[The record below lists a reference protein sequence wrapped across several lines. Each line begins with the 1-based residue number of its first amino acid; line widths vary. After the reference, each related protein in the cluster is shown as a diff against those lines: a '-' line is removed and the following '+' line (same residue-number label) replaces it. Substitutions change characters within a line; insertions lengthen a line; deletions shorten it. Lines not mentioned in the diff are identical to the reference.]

1 MGDERERGWKHGP
14 NAPSS
19 LAVPRQ
25 HHLSNVPELKASKV
39 ASLDTSPTFDH
50 CHRPNMSGQ
59 EADQEVKQEIK
70 EEPWRDI
77 AARKK
82 AEQLA
87 RIPEAWRLPDST
99 NFEQGNVLKVPRES
113 GILTDVELQITE
125 EYDATELVDELAK
138 GNLSSEAVTTAF
150 CKRAAIAQQLTNC
163 LTEILFDDAIAR
175 AKELDAHFDR
185 TGQSF
190 GPLHGLPISLKDTFQ
205 IKGYDASLGVAAL
218 CFKPST
224 TNSALVEHLLS
235 LGAILYCKTN
245 IPQTMMALDS
255 HNNIFGRVRNPAHK
269 NLTPGGSSGGEG
281 ALVCLH
287 GSPLGIGTD
296 VGGSIRIPALCNGL
310 YGIKPSHGRVPFAN
324 QQGGLP
330 AGSTKLAIEV
340 SAGPIAHSIRD
351 CEMLLRVV
359 GENQPWLFD
368 PDVIPQSW
376 EQQSSVHSY
385 LPSPGNRRKSPLRIG
400 IVRTDGH
407 VTPLPPVQRMID
419 EVAKSLRSQSSTH
432 LTPIE
437 VVDLDISPL
446 LSKCIKTSNG
456 LFSLDGTNAWFD
468 LLESQSEPLSPW
480 LQNRLSRR
488 PRKSVEEVT
497 KLQAQKFD
505 LQTRALEIWR
515 ESGGFWQRDTTG
527 VRSQRKNSIDRE
539 IDVFICPPAPHPIP
553 PTDRWN
559 DVNYTAAFNLLD
571 LPSGI
576 IPVRSVS
583 KEDLACELQIGEPL
597 NGWDKINRELW
608 GEKERKLYAGSVL
621 SVQIVAPKLQERRLV
636 EAMAVVDEALRRGK
650 RKGKSML

>member
-1 MGDERERGWKHGP
+1 MTEQD
-14 NAPSS
+14 
-19 LAVPRQ
+19 
-25 HHLSNVPELKASKV
+25 SK
-39 ASLDTSPTFDH
+39 
-50 CHRPNMSGQ
+50 Q
-59 EADQEVKQEIK
+59 
-70 EEPWRDI
+70 EPWRDI

-82 AEQLA
+82 AEQQA
-87 RIPEAWRLPDST
+87 RIPDTWRLPEST
-99 NFEQGNVLKVPRES
+99 NFEQSNVLQVPRQS
-113 GILTDVELQITE
+113 GILTDIELQITE

-138 GNLSSEAVTTAF
+138 GNLSSSDVATAF

-185 TGQSF
+185 TGQPF

-218 CFKPST
+218 CFKPCT

-269 NLTPGGSSGGEG
+269 DLTPGGSSGGEG

-287 GSPLGIGTD
+287 GSPIGIGTD
-296 VGGSIRIPALCNGL
+296 VGGSIRIPALANGL

-324 QQGGLP
+324 QQGGVP
-330 AGSTKLAIEV
+330 AGSSKLAIEV
-340 SAGPIAHSIRD
+340 SAGPIAHSVRD
-351 CEMLLRVV
+351 CEMLLRIV
-359 GENQPWLFD
+359 GENQPWMFD

-376 EQQSSVHSY
+376 EQQTSIY
-385 LPSPGNRRKSPLRIG
+385 KQLPSPGNRRKSPLRVG

-407 VTPLPPVQRMID
+407 VTPLPPVQRMLD
-419 EVAKSLRSQSSTH
+419 EVAKTLRSQSSMH

-456 LFSLDGTNAWFD
+456 LFSLDGTNTWFD
-468 LLESQSEPLSPW
+468 LLESHSEPLSPW
-480 LQNRLSRR
+480 LQDRLTRR
-488 PRKSVEEVT
+488 PRKSTEETT
-497 KLQAQKFD
+497 KLQAQKLD
-505 LQTRALEIWR
+505 LQTRSLELWR
-515 ESGGFWQRDTTG
+515 ESGGFWIPAAAS
-527 VRSQRKNSIDRE
+527 SQKARQTLTQDRE

-553 PTDRWN
+553 PVDRWN

-571 LPSGI
+571 LPAGI

-583 KEDLACELQIGEPL
+583 KDDLACELEAGEPL

-608 GEKERKLYAGSVL
+608 GEKERKLYEGSVM
-621 SVQIVAPKLQERRLV
+621 SVQIVAPKLMERKLV
-636 EAMAVVDEALRRGK
+636 EAMAVVDEALKRGK
-650 RKGKSML
+650 RKGGKSLL

>member
-1 MGDERERGWKHGP
+1 M
-14 NAPSS
+14 
-19 LAVPRQ
+19 
-25 HHLSNVPELKASKV
+25 
-39 ASLDTSPTFDH
+39 
-50 CHRPNMSGQ
+50 
-59 EADQEVKQEIK
+59 
-70 EEPWRDI
+70 EEQPWRDI

-82 AEQLA
+82 AEQLG

-99 NFEQGNVLKVPRES
+99 DLEQANILQVPRQS
-113 GILTDVELQITE
+113 GILTDIELQITE
-125 EYDATELVDELAK
+125 EYDATELVDELAN
-138 GNLSSEAVTTAF
+138 GNVSSEDVATAF

-175 AKELDAHFDR
+175 AKELDAHFER
-185 TGQSF
+185 TGRPF

-245 IPQTMMALDS
+245 VPQTMMALDS

-269 NLTPGGSSGGEG
+269 DLTPGGSSGGEG
-281 ALVCLH
+281 ALICLH

-310 YGIKPSHGRVPFAN
+310 YGIKPSYGRVPYAG

-330 AGSTKLAIEV
+330 AGSSKLSIEV
-340 SAGPIAHSIRD
+340 SAGPIAHSVRD

-368 PDVIPQSW
+368 PDIIPQAW
-376 EQQSSVHSY
+376 EQQSSIHNY
-385 LPSPGNRRKSPLRIG
+385 LSAPRNKRKNPLRIG
-400 IVRTDGH
+400 VVRTDGH

-419 EVAKSLRSQSSTH
+419 EVAKALRSQSSMH

-437 VVDLDISPL
+437 VVDLDITSL

-456 LFSLDGTNAWFD
+456 LFSVDGTNTWFD

-480 LQNRLSRR
+480 LKDRIRRR
-488 PRKSVEEVT
+488 PQKTIAEIT
-497 KLQAQKFD
+497 QLQAQKLD
-505 LQTRALEIWR
+505 LQTRAIEIWR
-515 ESGGFWQRDTTG
+515 ETGGFWQEEDSSARP
-527 VRSQRKNSIDRE
+527 QKHSIERE
-539 IDVFICPPAPHPIP
+539 IDVFICPAAPHPIA

-571 LPSGI
+571 LPAGVV
-576 IPVRSVS
+576 PVRSVS
-583 KEDLACELQIGEPL
+583 DEDLACELSAGEPL
-597 NGWDKINRELW
+597 NGWDKINRALW
-608 GEKERKLYAGSVL
+608 GEEEKQLYKGSVL
-621 SVQIVAPKLQERRLV
+621 SVQVVAPKLHERKLA
-636 EAMAVVDEALRRGK
+636 EAMAVIDEALKRGK
-650 RKGKSML
+650 RKSGKSKL